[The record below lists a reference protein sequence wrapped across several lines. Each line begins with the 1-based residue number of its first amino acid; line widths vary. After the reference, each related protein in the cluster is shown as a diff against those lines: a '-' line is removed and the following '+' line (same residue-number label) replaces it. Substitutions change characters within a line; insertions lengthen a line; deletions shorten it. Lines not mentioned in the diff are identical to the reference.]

1 MKKVKCANGHFFDAE
16 RFVQCPI
23 CGEEAA
29 ETVVTVVRNESNPD
43 PEKKTK
49 PLSVMPHV
57 VDGHESGL
65 SEQDRDKQTQVQD
78 KGKHAPEISRIMDS
92 KEGNET
98 EKLISQIITEFRSG
112 GKSKTKPEYKTAEI
126 KPASVESEPDFT
138 TKRSNGTSPASLVD
152 ELNASESHKI
162 SPLPKTVSYYDFKEN
177 IEPPVGW
184 IVAIKGPYK
193 GQAFACKTGRN
204 RIGRA
209 ADMDI
214 CFTEDLKITRK
225 THTSIIYE
233 PLHRRFF
240 VQAGEGSGLTYV
252 NGEVIFEHINLN
264 PYDKLSIGDS
274 EFIFMPLCGEAFS
287 WDDYMT
293 EGEM

>member
-23 CGEEAA
+23 CGEKAA
-29 ETVVTVVRNESNPD
+29 ETVVTVVRNETNPD
-43 PEKKTK
+43 PDKKTK

-57 VDGHESGL
+57 VDEHESGP
-65 SEQDRDKQTQVQD
+65 SEQDRDKQTEPHSQ
-78 KGKHAPEISRIMDS
+78 GKHISEISRIIDS
-92 KEGNET
+92 REDNET
-98 EKLISQIITEFRSG
+98 EKLISRIITEFRSG
-112 GKSKTKPEYKTAEI
+112 DKSPKTPEYKTTEI
-126 KPASVESEPDFT
+126 KPKSGESESDFT
-138 TKRSNGTSPASLVD
+138 AKKSNGTSPTSLVD

-214 CFTEDLKITRK
+214 CLTEDLKITRK

-233 PLHRRFF
+233 PLHRKFF
-240 VQAGEGSGLTYV
+240 VQAGDGSGLAYV
-252 NGEVIFEHINLN
+252 NGEAIFEHVALN

-274 EFIFMPLCGEAFS
+274 IFVFVPLCGEAFS
-287 WDDYMT
+287 WDDYMND
-293 EGEM
+293 